1 MRIVSLCPSLTELV
15 FALGRGGDLLARTKF
30 CVHPERGVRRVMKI
44 GGTKDPRVDDIAA
57 LVPDLILMN
66 GEENRRED
74 YQALIDKGLTC
85 HSTMPRT
92 IDETAEMVR
101 SIAELLGSE
110 KRGGEIA
117 EEIEERALAARE
129 AALKKVPVTF
139 AYLIWRDPFM
149 SVNHDTFASALLC
162 NAGGVNVFAE
172 KAERYPEVSLEG
184 LHSAAPD
191 KVFLCTEPY
200 PFKSRDVVDLSVE
213 LDVPLERLY
222 IADGELLSWHGSR
235 TPAGIDYAASLIC

>member
-1 MRIVSLCPSLTELV
+1 MAKRI
-15 FALGRGGDLLARTKF
+15 F
-30 CVHPERGVRRVMKI
+30 
-44 GGTKDPRVDDIAA
+44 
-57 LVPDLILMN
+57 
-66 GEENRRED
+66 
-74 YQALIDKGLTC
+74 
-85 HSTMPRT
+85 
-92 IDETAEMVR
+92 
-101 SIAELLGSE
+101 
-110 KRGGEIA
+110 
-117 EEIEERALAARE
+117 
-129 AALKKVPVTF
+129 
-139 AYLIWRDPFM
+139 
-149 SVNHDTFASALLC
+149 DTFASALLC

-172 KAERYPEVSLEG
+172 KAERYPEVSLED